1 MGWQISQPMTRG
13 SGTESFKVR
22 VLDPQL
28 GELGIQS
35 RTCILARVKSDKV
48 DLWKEGTHSE
58 SGTGESQC

>member
-48 DLWKEGTHSE
+48 DLWKEGT
-58 SGTGESQC
+58 Q